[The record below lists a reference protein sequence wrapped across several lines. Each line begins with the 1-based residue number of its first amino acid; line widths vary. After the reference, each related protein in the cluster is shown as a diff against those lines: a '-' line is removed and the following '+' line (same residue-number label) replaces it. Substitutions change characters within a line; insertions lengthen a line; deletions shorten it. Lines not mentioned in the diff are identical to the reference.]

1 MDQTVGARTRRAIH
15 AVFDPASYRVLR
27 GLLAGRM
34 LDVAELPAAHPV
46 ALDVPDSD
54 GGLAIIPP
62 IIFQT
67 WKSREHIPGNYYYW
81 RQTFISKCPGY
92 RFILWDDDD
101 NRAFITKNFPWFVAF
116 YDRYPR
122 EIFRAD
128 IVRLFFMYT
137 YGGIYVDMDTECL
150 MALDDLRAEGDVVL
164 GRMGRDENFDH
175 SIPNAIMASK
185 PLQAFWLVAIAMAIQ
200 ALNRVDSTEKLNQ
213 SSPDELTGPVLI
225 KNTYEFFSRSRN
237 EEIRKFIMLN
247 LPQADGGRAEYSQVT
262 LLDREA
268 LYPLCWTNFVHRLLK
283 NRIDR
288 NHQVPDR
295 EMARQMFPRSYVVA
309 YWTHSW

>member
-1 MDQTVGARTRRAIH
+1 MTARARIHRAILT
-15 AVFDPASYRVLR
+15 VIDPSSYRVLR

-34 LDVAELPAAHPV
+34 LDAAELPTAHPV
-46 ALDVPDSD
+46 ALDVLDRNVD
-54 GGLAIIPP
+54 LAIIPP

-67 WKSREHIPGNYYYW
+67 WKSREHIPNNYSYW

-92 RFILWDDDD
+92 RIILWDDDD
-101 NRAFITKNFPWFVAF
+101 NRAFITKNFPWFVTF

-128 IVRLFFMYT
+128 IVRLFFLHT

-164 GRMGRDENFDH
+164 GRMGRDANFEH

-185 PLQAFWLVAIAMAIQ
+185 PRQAFWLVAIAMAIQ
-200 ALNRVDSTEKLNQ
+200 ALKQLDSAEKVNQ
-213 SSPDELTGPVLI
+213 SGPEQLTGPILI
-225 KNTYEFFSRSRN
+225 KNAYDFFSASSN
-237 EEIRKFIMLN
+237 EEIREFIKLK
-247 LPQADGGRAEYSQVT
+247 LPQADSGRVEYSPVT

-268 LYPLCWTNFVHRLLK
+268 LYPLCWTNFVHRRLLK
-283 NRIDR
+283 NRMDR
-288 NHQVPDR
+288 NHQVPSH
-295 EMARQMFPRSYVVA
+295 EMARQMFPRSYVVT